1 MANNKRKMKFRL
13 GLRFLGAV
21 AIYTVIF
28 WGLCFIF
35 DQIFNGVLLQLIY
48 DLTFNLST
56 NFRSYW
62 LLEWFYFLNNNM
74 PTLLAF
80 VYAIGVIII
89 GMWCMRRPTRYLREV
104 SRGIDTLLDENT
116 PIGPFP
122 SAIREMELSLR
133 DIRYTVLRN
142 QQLAHEAEQRK
153 NDLVV
158 YLAHDLKT
166 PLASVIGYLTLLEES
181 PDLPVTARARYT
193 AITLDKAYRLEQL
206 INELF
211 DITRYSMQTVV
222 LERNLVNLTRMLHQM
237 ADEFYP
243 IFAEKGLHAET
254 RIESELSIIAD
265 SDKLARVF
273 DNLLRNAV
281 AYSYPNTTVRISA
294 EAQGDNVVVKVRN
307 TGDEIPKEKLAN
319 IFDKFF
325 RADPARSSRS
335 GGAGLGLA
343 IAKQIVEQHGG
354 RISAESNAEYT
365 EFTVVLPKISQRDHT
380 VSEEEVQTLPESPQ
394 KPKFP
399 SRLFVRKS

>member
-1 MANNKRKMKFRL
+1 MANKRKMKFRL

-21 AIYTVIF
+21 SIYSIIF
-28 WGLCFIF
+28 WGLCFLF
-35 DQIFNGVLLQLIY
+35 DQVFNGVMLQLIY
-48 DLTFNLST
+48 DLTFNIST
-56 NFRSYW
+56 NFQSDW
-62 LLEWFYFLNNNM
+62 VTPTFYFLYNNLTTILM
-74 PTLLAF
+74 I
-80 VYAIGVIII
+80 VYSVGIILI
-89 GMWCMRRPTRYLREV
+89 GMLSMRKPTQYLREV
-104 SRGIDTLLDENT
+104 SRSIDVLLDENT
-116 PIGPFP
+116 PIGPLP
-122 SAIREMELSLR
+122 PAIREMELSLR

-181 PDLPVTARARYT
+181 PDLPVTSRARYT

-237 ADEFYP
+237 VDEFYP
-243 IFAEKGLHAET
+243 IFSEKGLHAET

-281 AYSYPNTTVRISA
+281 AYSYAETTVRISA
-294 EAQGDNVVVKVRN
+294 QAEGDGVVVKVRN
-307 TGDEIPKEKLAN
+307 TGDEIPAEKLAN

-325 RADPARSSRS
+325 RADPSRSSRS

-354 RISAESNAEYT
+354 QISAESTTEYT
-365 EFTVVLPKISQRDHT
+365 EFTVVLPKISQRDA
-380 VSEEEVQTLPESPQ
+380 SLPEPD
-394 KPKFP
+394 KPDP
-399 SRLFVRKS
+399 EIPEEHRRTTHLFVRKS